1 VARKKIDDD
10 LSRRVGLGRLVIESG
25 ESIAGSEGDSL
36 MSTAFVWFHNGSD
49 QPTKSVTFYEKLF
62 GWKGAD
68 GPPGMTML
76 ARDGGPFA
84 AVMEKKKGETGGWVP
99 YVQVDDV
106 AAATQRAAKLGAEVV
121 EDRTRG
127 PAGTYSVVRDPGGAL
142 FAIWQK
148 A

>member
-1 VARKKIDDD
+1 M
-10 LSRRVGLGRLVIESG
+10 
-25 ESIAGSEGDSL
+25 SE
-36 MSTAFVWFHNGSD
+36 TFVWFHNGSEKPAD
-49 QPTKSVTFYEKLF
+49 SVTFYERLL
-62 GWKGAD
+62 GWKGSE

-76 ARDGGPFA
+76 ARGEGPFA
-84 AVMEKKKGETGGWVP
+84 AVMPAKGKSGGWVP

-106 AAATQRAAKLGAEVV
+106 EAATNRAAKLGAEVL

-142 FAIWQK
+142 LALWQK

>member
-1 VARKKIDDD
+1 
-10 LSRRVGLGRLVIESG
+10 
-25 ESIAGSEGDSL
+25 

-49 QPTKSVTFYEKLF
+49 KPTDCVAFYEKLL

-76 ARDGGPFA
+76 TQDAGPFA
-84 AVMEKKKGETGGWVP
+84 AVMPKKGKVAGWVP

-106 AAATQRAAKLGAEVV
+106 TAATKRAAKLGAEVL
-121 EDRTRG
+121 EDETRG
-127 PAGTYSVVRDPGGAL
+127 PAGSYSIVRDPGGAL
-142 FAIWQK
+142 FALWQK

>member
-1 VARKKIDDD
+1 
-10 LSRRVGLGRLVIESG
+10 
-25 ESIAGSEGDSL
+25 
-36 MSTAFVWFHNGSD
+36 MTPFVWFHNGSEKPAD
-49 QPTKSVTFYEKLF
+49 SVAFYEKLL
-62 GWKGAD
+62 GWKGEG

-84 AVMEKKKGETGGWVP
+84 AVMPRKGKVDGWVP

-106 AAATQRAAKLGAEVV
+106 AAATKRAAKLGADVL
-121 EDRTRG
+121 EDQTRG

-142 FAIWQK
+142 VALWQK